1 MNDHDKIDRDEVKNM
16 SKESRDDLNADPIT
30 GEPGSHPVG
39 TGIGGVGGA
48 AAGAAI
54 GSLAGPLGTL
64 IGGAIG
70 AIVGGGA
77 GKAAA
82 EAIDPTQEEVYW
94 QAQYA
99 NAPYYKQGHDFER
112 DYHPAYAVGYSN
124 RAKFGTD
131 ARFEDHESELSQ
143 SWEEVKGE
151 SRLAWEDA
159 KQAARDAWYRV
170 TPFDDSEF
178 DTHWRNNYT
187 TTPYYIS
194 DFDYDRDYRPAYR
207 AGHRLRSRYPANSH
221 FEDHESELK
230 SSWEE
235 LKDQSRL
242 TWEQAKDAVRDG
254 WNRLTN

>member
-1 MNDHDKIDRDEVKNM
+1 MSKHDNINRDEIKNM
-16 SKESRDDLNADPIT
+16 SKESKEDLNADPIT
-30 GEPGSHPVG
+30 GEPGSHPIG

-54 GSLAGPLGTL
+54 GSVAGPLGTL

-70 AIVGGGA
+70 AIVGGSA

-82 EAIDPTQEEVYW
+82 EAIDPTQEQVYW
-94 QAQYA
+94 RAHYA
-99 NAPYYKQGHDFER
+99 KVPYYQEGYDFDR

-124 RAKFGTD
+124 RHQYDVD
-131 ARFEDHESELSQ
+131 ARFEDHESDLRQ

-159 KQAARDAWYRV
+159 KHATRDAWYRV

-178 DTHWRNNYT
+178 DTYWRENHT
-187 TTPYYIS
+187 TTSYYNS
-194 DFDYDRDYRPAYR
+194 DFDYDQDYRPAYR
-207 AGHRLRSRYPANSH
+207 AGHSLRSRYPANSR

-235 LKDQSRL
+235 FKANSRL
-242 TWEQAKDAVRDG
+242 TWEQAKLAVRDG
-254 WNRLTN
+254 WNRLTR